1 MDASFISDET
11 LDQLLTSLQV
21 GKTRIGCID
30 VNKPRMRAVVSAA
43 AQSRPV
49 YRMGSL
55 WGS

>member
-11 LDQLLTSLQV
+11 LDQLLTSSQV